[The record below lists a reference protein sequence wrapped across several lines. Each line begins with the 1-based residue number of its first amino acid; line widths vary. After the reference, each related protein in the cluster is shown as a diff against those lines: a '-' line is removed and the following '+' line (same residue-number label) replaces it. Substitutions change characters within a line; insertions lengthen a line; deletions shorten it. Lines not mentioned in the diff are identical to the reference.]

1 MKRALALL
9 LALAGVSFA
18 QELRKVPPSAPNQQ
32 DQNEAPGEIRRLESV
47 TWDVV
52 GHKLVWVVQT
62 GSAVNGKFVADS
74 TKRYEIS
81 PDDATMSFSD
91 EKRGFTRDEA
101 TSLHQL
107 LDVLSLYCAESVVWW
122 DDGRGTPVDPN
133 AKPSD
138 QPQRSRPDSNE
149 PSPRKVER
157 PQQSRPLA
165 GAPIALARQINV
177 QP

>member
-1 MKRALALL
+1 
-9 LALAGVSFA
+9 
-18 QELRKVPPSAPNQQ
+18 
-32 DQNEAPGEIRRLESV
+32 
-47 TWDVV
+47 
-52 GHKLVWVVQT
+52 
-62 GSAVNGKFVADS
+62 
-74 TKRYEIS
+74 
-81 PDDATMSFSD
+81 MSFSD